1 MAKPKTSEIIV
12 GLDIG
17 TTKIACIAGEV
28 TEDGVDII
36 GIGTAPSKGLRRG
49 YVVNIDAT
57 VASIQQAVDEA
68 ENMAGCEITTVY
80 AAISGAH
87 VRGLNSHGIVAVKDK
102 EVREADIARVIDA
115 AKAVAIPM
123 DREVLH
129 VLPQQYVVDDQ
140 DGIRDPLGMA
150 GVRLEAKV
158 HIVTTAVASAQNV
171 IKCANRCNLQVAD
184 IVLESLASSQA
195 VLEDDEKELGVA
207 LIDIGGGTCDVM
219 VYADGAI
226 VHTSVLPLGGGHIT
240 NDIATVLRTPLDSA
254 EKIKRKYG
262 CAWRGHVDDSEMMEV
277 PSVGGRGPR
286 VIPRMGLVEVIE
298 PRVEEIFEHV
308 KKELMRY
315 RVLRRPRRRARAHRR
330 SDRDGRR
337 DRDRRA
343 RAQPAH
349 AARRAD
355 EDRRPRRC
363 GPLARVLDGRRPG
376 HVRCRSEQ
384 RGEGP
389 VARPRRP
396 ARAVQARVRPARR
409 DVLSRRARRT
419 PLVTGDRRSADR
431 GRARAARHRCPAP
444 GCGP

>member
-1 MAKPKTSEIIV
+1 MAKTKTSEIIV

-57 VASIQQAVDEA
+57 VSSIQQAVDEA
-68 ENMAGCEITTVY
+68 ENMAGCEISSVY

-102 EVREADIARVIDA
+102 EVRDADIARVIDA

-207 LIDIGGGTCDVM
+207 MIDIGGGTCDLM
-219 VYADGAI
+219 VYCDGAI

-240 NDIATVLRTPLDSA
+240 NDVATVLRTPLDSA
-254 EKIKRKYG
+254 EKIKKKYG
-262 CAWRGHVDDSEMMEV
+262 CAWRGHVEDGEMMEV

-286 VIPRMGLVEVIE
+286 ALARIKLVEVIE

-308 KKELMRY
+308 KKELMRCGFFDSLAAGV
-315 RVLRRPRRRARAHRR
+315 VLTGGATAMDGVCEIAEQVLGLPTRRGTPTKIGGLVDVVR
-330 SDRDGRR
+330 SPSYSTGVGLVMFG
-337 DRDRRA
+337 A
-343 RAQPAH
+343 EQ
-349 AARRAD
+349 
-355 EDRRPRRC
+355 
-363 GPLARVLDGRRPG
+363 G
-376 HVRCRSEQ
+376 RSEQ
-384 RGEGP
+384 MPSRSED
-389 VARPRRP
+389 RPGLIK
-396 ARAVQARVRPARR
+396 RAW
-409 DVLSRRARRT
+409 
-419 PLVTGDRRSADR
+419 
-431 GRARAARHRCPAP
+431 GRLAEMF
-444 GCGP
+444 

>member
-1 MAKPKTSEIIV
+1 MAKSKSSEIIV

-17 TTKIACIAGEV
+17 TTKIACIVGEV

-36 GIGTAPSKGLRRG
+36 GIGTAASKGLRRG
-49 YVVNIDAT
+49 YVVNIDST

-102 EVREADIARVIDA
+102 EVRDADIARVIEA

-262 CAWRGHVDDSEMMEV
+262 CSWRGHVDDSEMMEV

-286 VIPRMGLVEVIE
+286 VIQRMSLVEVIE

-308 KKELMRY
+308 KKELMRTGY
-315 RVLRRPRRRARAHRR
+315 FDGLAAGIVLTGGATAMDGVCEMAEQVLGLPTRRGQPTRIGGLVDVVR
-330 SDRDGRR
+330 S
-337 DRDRRA
+337 
-343 RAQPAH
+343 PAY
-349 AARRAD
+349 
-355 EDRRPRRC
+355 
-363 GPLARVLDGRRPG
+363 
-376 HVRCRSEQ
+376 S
-384 RGEGP
+384 
-389 VARPRRP
+389 
-396 ARAVQARVRPARR
+396 
-409 DVLSRRARRT
+409 T
-419 PLVTGDRRSADR
+419 SAS
-431 GRARAARHRCPAP
+431 
-444 GCGP
+444 

>member
-1 MAKPKTSEIIV
+1 MAKPKSNEIIV

-36 GIGTAPSKGLRRG
+36 GIGSAPSKGLRRG

-57 VASIQQAVDEA
+57 VSAIQQAVDEA
-68 ENMAGCEITTVY
+68 ENMAGCEISTVY

-87 VRGLNSHGIVAVKDK
+87 VRGLNSHGIIAVKDK
-102 EVREADIARVIDA
+102 EVRETDIARVIEQ

-158 HIVTTAVASAQNV
+158 HMVTTAVASAQNV
-171 IKCANRCNLQVAD
+171 VKCANRCNLQVAD
-184 IVLESLASSQA
+184 IVLESLASAQA

-219 VYADGAI
+219 VYCDGAI

-262 CAWRGHVDDSEMMEV
+262 CAWRGHVEDHEQMEV

-286 VIPRMGLVEVIE
+286 VLPRISLVEVIE

-308 KKELMRY
+308 KKELMRSGY
-315 RVLRRPRRRARAHRR
+315 YDSLAAGIVLTGGATAMDGVTEVAEHVLGLPTRRGLPTKIGGLVDVVRSPSYATAVGLVMFGAEQATRVQMPSRDMDNKGLFKRAW
-330 SDRDGRR
+330 GR
-337 DRDRRA
+337 
-343 RAQPAH
+343 
-349 AARRAD
+349 
-355 EDRRPRRC
+355 
-363 GPLARVLDGRRPG
+363 LA
-376 HVRCRSEQ
+376 EMF
-384 RGEGP
+384 
-389 VARPRRP
+389 
-396 ARAVQARVRPARR
+396 
-409 DVLSRRARRT
+409 
-419 PLVTGDRRSADR
+419 
-431 GRARAARHRCPAP
+431 
-444 GCGP
+444 

>member
-1 MAKPKTSEIIV
+1 MAKIKNSEIIV

-17 TTKIACIAGEV
+17 TTKIACVAGEV

-36 GIGTAPSKGLRRG
+36 GIGTAQSKGLRRG
-49 YVVNIDAT
+49 VVVNIDAT
-57 VASIQQAVDEA
+57 VAAIQSAVDEA
-68 ENMAGCEITTVY
+68 ENMAGCEISTVY

-129 VLPQQYVVDDQ
+129 VLPQQYVIDDQ

-158 HIVTTAVASAQNV
+158 HIVTTAVTSAQNV
-171 IKCANRCNLQVAD
+171 VKCANRCGLQVAD
-184 IVLESLASSQA
+184 IVLEPLASSQA

-207 LIDIGGGTCDVM
+207 MIDLGGGTCDIV

-240 NDIATVLRTPLDSA
+240 NDIATVLRTPLESA

-262 CAWRGHVDDSEMMEV
+262 CAMRDLLEDGETMEV

-286 VIPRMGLVEVIE
+286 VLPRIKLVEIIE

-308 KKELMRY
+308 KKELMRSGY
-315 RVLRRPRRRARAHRR
+315 ADSLAAGVVISGGATAMEGMAEMAEQVLGLPIRRGLPTKVGGLIDVVRSPAYATGVGLVMFGANAGRSPVQHPRSSAEVQSGVIKRMWSR
-330 SDRDGRR
+330 
-337 DRDRRA
+337 
-343 RAQPAH
+343 
-349 AARRAD
+349 
-355 EDRRPRRC
+355 
-363 GPLARVLDGRRPG
+363 LA
-376 HVRCRSEQ
+376 EMF
-384 RGEGP
+384 
-389 VARPRRP
+389 
-396 ARAVQARVRPARR
+396 
-409 DVLSRRARRT
+409 
-419 PLVTGDRRSADR
+419 
-431 GRARAARHRCPAP
+431 
-444 GCGP
+444 

>member
-17 TTKIACIAGEV
+17 TTKIACIAGEI

-49 YVVNIDAT
+49 YGGNIDST

-68 ENMAGCEITTVY
+68 ENMAGCEISTVY

-102 EVREADIARVIDA
+102 EVRDVDIARVVEQ

-150 GVRLEAKV
+150 AVRLEARV
-158 HIVTTAVASAQNV
+158 HLVTTAVASAQNV

-207 LIDIGGGTCDVM
+207 VIDIGGGTCGIM
-219 VYADGAI
+219 GYAAGAT
-226 VHTSVLPLGGGHIT
+226 VRTSVLPLGGGHLT
-240 NDIATVLRTPLDSA
+240 NAIPTAVGMPRGSSQ
-254 EKIKRKYG
+254 EIK
-262 CAWRGHVDDSEMMEV
+262 AN
-277 PSVGGRGPR
+277 
-286 VIPRMGLVEVIE
+286 
-298 PRVEEIFEHV
+298 
-308 KKELMRY
+308 
-315 RVLRRPRRRARAHRR
+315 
-330 SDRDGRR
+330 DRLG
-337 DRDRRA
+337 
-343 RAQPAH
+343 
-349 AARRAD
+349 
-355 EDRRPRRC
+355 
-363 GPLARVLDGRRPG
+363 
-376 HVRCRSEQ
+376 
-384 RGEGP
+384 
-389 VARPRRP
+389 
-396 ARAVQARVRPARR
+396 
-409 DVLSRRARRT
+409 
-419 PLVTGDRRSADR
+419 
-431 GRARAARHRCPAP
+431 
-444 GCGP
+444 

>member
-1 MAKPKTSEIIV
+1 MAKPKSNEIIV

-17 TTKIACIAGEV
+17 TTKIACIVGEV

-68 ENMAGCEITTVY
+68 ENMAGCEISSVY

-102 EVREADIARVIDA
+102 EVREADIARVIEQ

-158 HIVTTAVASAQNV
+158 HMVTTAVASAQNV
-171 IKCANRCNLQVAD
+171 IKCANRCNLQVSD
-184 IVLESLASSQA
+184 IVLESLASAQA
-195 VLEDDEKELGVA
+195 ILEEDEKELGVA
-207 LIDIGGGTCDVM
+207 LIDIGGGTCDLM

-262 CAWRGHVDDSEMMEV
+262 CAWRGHVEDGDTMEV

-286 VIPRMGLVEVIE
+286 VLPRLKLVEVIE

-308 KKELMRY
+308 KKELMRSGY
-315 RVLRRPRRRARAHRR
+315 FDSLAAGAVLTGGAMAMDGVADVAEQVLGLPCRRGVPAKIGGLVDVVRSPSYATGVGLVMFGADQGKASQHIPR
-330 SDRDGRR
+330 G
-337 DRDRRA
+337 
-343 RAQPAH
+343 
-349 AARRAD
+349 
-355 EDRRPRRC
+355 EDRPGLFKRAWGR
-363 GPLARVLDGRRPG
+363 LA
-376 HVRCRSEQ
+376 EMF
-384 RGEGP
+384 
-389 VARPRRP
+389 
-396 ARAVQARVRPARR
+396 
-409 DVLSRRARRT
+409 
-419 PLVTGDRRSADR
+419 
-431 GRARAARHRCPAP
+431 
-444 GCGP
+444 

>member
-1 MAKPKTSEIIV
+1 MAKPKTNDIIV

-36 GIGTAPSKGLRRG
+36 GIGSAPSKGLRRG

-57 VASIQQAVDEA
+57 VAAIRQAVDEA

-87 VRGLNSHGIVAVKDK
+87 VRGLNSNGIVAVKDK
-102 EVREADIARVIDA
+102 EVRDADISRVIDQ
-115 AKAVAIPM
+115 AKAVPIPM

-171 IKCANRCNLQVAD
+171 IRCANRCNLQVAD

-207 LIDIGGGTCDVM
+207 VIDIGGGTCDIM

-226 VHTSVLPLGGGHIT
+226 VHTSVLPLGGGHVT

-254 EKIKRKYG
+254 EKMKRKYG
-262 CAWRGHVDDSEMMEV
+262 CAWRALVEASDKMEV

-286 VIPRMGLVEVIE
+286 VIPRMELVSVIE

-308 KKELMRY
+308 KKELLRSGFY
-315 RVLRRPRRRARAHRR
+315 DSLAAGVVLTGGATAMEGVTEVAEHALDLPVRRGAPSKIGGLVDVVR
-330 SDRDGRR
+330 SPSYSTGVGLVMFG
-337 DRDRRA
+337 A
-343 RAQPAH
+343 EQ
-349 AARRAD
+349 
-355 EDRRPRRC
+355 
-363 GPLARVLDGRRPG
+363 GKMIQLPLRGDDRPG
-376 HVRCRSEQ
+376 MFKRAWRSIAEMF
-384 RGEGP
+384 
-389 VARPRRP
+389 
-396 ARAVQARVRPARR
+396 
-409 DVLSRRARRT
+409 
-419 PLVTGDRRSADR
+419 
-431 GRARAARHRCPAP
+431 
-444 GCGP
+444 

>member
-17 TTKIACIAGEV
+17 TTKIACIVGEV

-36 GIGTAPSKGLRRG
+36 GIGTSPSKGLRRG

-57 VASIQQAVDEA
+57 VASIQSAVDEA
-68 ENMAGCEITTVY
+68 ENMAGCEISQVY

-102 EVREADIARVIDA
+102 EVRGADIARVIDA

-184 IVLESLASSQA
+184 IVLESLASAQA

-207 LIDIGGGTCDVM
+207 VVDIGGGTCDLM

-254 EKIKRKYG
+254 DKIKKKYG
-262 CAWRGHVDDSEMMEV
+262 CAWRGHIEDGDTMEV

-286 VIPRMGLVEVIE
+286 VLPRMQLVEVIE

-308 KKELMRY
+308 KKELIRSGY
-315 RVLRRPRRRARAHRR
+315 YDGLAAGIVLTGGATAMEGIAEVAEQVAGVPTRRGMPTRIGGLVDVVRSPAYATGVGLVHYGAAH
-330 SDRDGRR
+330 G
-337 DRDRRA
+337 
-343 RAQPAH
+343 RAQI
-349 AARRAD
+349 ARTTSQETNGRGIF
-355 EDRRPRRC
+355 RRMFSR
-363 GPLARVLDGRRPG
+363 L
-376 HVRCRSEQ
+376 
-384 RGEGP
+384 GEMF
-389 VARPRRP
+389 
-396 ARAVQARVRPARR
+396 
-409 DVLSRRARRT
+409 
-419 PLVTGDRRSADR
+419 
-431 GRARAARHRCPAP
+431 
-444 GCGP
+444 